1 MTVRE
6 TGRAPVTASVTAPVT
21 ASVTAAHIRDKMVH
35 AKGKVERLFV
45 HRDGL
50 SIRLAGTK
58 LKPKHEYFNLP
69 LTHPNYNAL
78 FSLASMVFR
87 ALFLRSFLFLRISL
101 IRLNSPRD
109 NSPKLEKRLPND
121 RWVATMREIMKI
133 VERST

>member
-78 FSLASMVFR
+78 FSLASMAAMSERV
-87 ALFLRSFLFLRISL
+87 LRI
-101 IRLNSPRD
+101 R
-109 NSPKLEKRLPND
+109 
-121 RWVATMREIMKI
+121 T
-133 VERST
+133 VEDITPTEYAEVEHMVLDF